1 MSLFPSNST
10 TIAPQPTAPSA
21 PLPIKAF
28 DMPVAI
34 DSDSEDQPEPGLNS
48 AVDVDTDSISWS
60 ETLYAPSQNSGPAY
74 QAFAESIRMH
84 MEHKREFREVLRGLE
99 YDDASLPVPDDAEDD
114 ASDLEQDF
122 LHSWFIDDALESP
135 LDSRRLSVASL
146 GTPARPLDL
155 DDEETLMLDFSQAR
169 VHASPNYQASP
180 TGTQPPEAQDGAQ
193 AHAGAA
199 IPLDL
204 NITLELDSDAVQ
216 VALLMGC
223 TQEHNAAP
231 QGGYHQ

>member
-1 MSLFPSNST
+1 
-10 TIAPQPTAPSA
+10 
-21 PLPIKAF
+21 
-28 DMPVAI
+28 MPVAI
-34 DSDSEDQPEPGLNS
+34 DSGSEDQPEDMNG
-48 AVDVDTDSISWS
+48 AFDVDTDSTSWCG
-60 ETLYAPSQNSGPAY
+60 TVYIPDQDDPPAIR
-74 QAFAESIRMH
+74 AWKESVRSF
-84 MEHKREFREVLRGLE
+84 MEHKRVFRHVLRGLE

-135 LDSRRLSVASL
+135 LDSPRLSVASL

-223 TQEHNAAP
+223 TQEHNAAL